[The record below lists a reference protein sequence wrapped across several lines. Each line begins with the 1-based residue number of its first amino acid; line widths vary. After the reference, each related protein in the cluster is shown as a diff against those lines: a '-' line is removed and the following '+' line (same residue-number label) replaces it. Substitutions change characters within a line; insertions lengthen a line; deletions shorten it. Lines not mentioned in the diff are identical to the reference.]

1 MVNCMCEFDWTKGCP
16 DNWIQIIS
24 RCVCE
29 HVSGHKEAVDSLEKV
44 DKVLE
49 IYNLLILS
57 QEEIDTLNR
66 TITGNEV
73 GQIRSDVTLDV
84 VNKEEGS

>member
-1 MVNCMCEFDWTKGCP
+1 M
-16 DNWIQIIS
+16 
-24 RCVCE
+24 
-29 HVSGHKEAVDSLEKV
+29 DSLEKV

-57 QEEIDTLNR
+57 QEEIETLNR

>member
-1 MVNCMCEFDWTKGCP
+1 M
-16 DNWIQIIS
+16 QIIS

-29 HVSGHKEAVDSLEKV
+29 HVYGLREAADSLENV

-57 QEEIDTLNR
+57 QEEIETLNR
-66 TITGNEV
+66 TITSNDV
-73 GQIRSDVTLDV
+73 RQIRFDITLNV
-84 VNKEEGS
+84 VNKKEGS